1 MSQPPAA
8 PHPAP
13 NGAAPTGDGIPS
25 RRAPWPPDPFAYLD
39 GRLCVGGLPLDE
51 VVADTGTPAYVYDL
65 DAVAAAYRRVAAAFE
80 PLGARVLYAVK
91 ANSNLALLA
100 TLAGLGSGFDVV
112 SGGELVR
119 VLRAGGD
126 PEACVFAG
134 VGKTAGELELA
145 VGHGVT
151 VHVESA
157 DELDALAEVAARLER
172 PARFAVRVNPD
183 VEVDTHANIQTGHD
197 EAKFGVPVA
206 VAHELL
212 ARAARGELG
221 GLIPV
226 GVHVHVGSQ
235 LPDPDGVAAG
245 ARVGLEVL
253 EAGRAA
259 GLELDWLDVGGG
271 LPVDYAGGSA
281 SGPELFAAALAP
293 VVAGRDVR
301 LAVEPGRA
309 LVARAGALVAKV
321 LYRKHRSA
329 GRMLVVDTGMHH
341 LLRPALYQARA
352 PGAAAAGGPAGRPDR
367 GRRPHLRVHRRARHR
382 DRPARPG
389 PWRAGRL
396 PGRGRLRHD
405 HGQQLQ
411 RPAASGRDRGR
422 RRGGQ
427 GRPPPRDLGGA
438 AGLRDRNRRAGGG
451 HPGTGRPARL
461 VAGGRSRSSGS
472 WRWTTMDQAQVWWWL
487 QRHGRR
493 PAR

>member
-1 MSQPPAA
+1 MTKSPSALR
-8 PHPAP
+8 HPAP
-13 NGAAPTGDGIPS
+13 TGAAPATDGTPS
-25 RRAPWPPDPFAYLD
+25 RRVPWPPDPYHYLD
-39 GRLCVGGLPLDE
+39 GRLCVGDLPLEE

-91 ANSNLALLA
+91 ANANLAVLG

-134 VGKTAGELELA
+134 VGKTTEELALA

-157 DELDALAEVAARLER
+157 DELDALQAVAARLER
-172 PARFAVRVNPD
+172 PARFAIRVNPD
-183 VEVDTHANIQTGHD
+183 VEVDTHVNIQTGHD

-212 ARAARGELG
+212 GRAARGELP
-221 GLIPV
+221 LCDPV

-235 LPDPDGVAAG
+235 LPDPEGVAAG

-259 GLELDWLDVGGG
+259 GLALDWLDVGGG

-281 SGPELFAAALAP
+281 LGPELFAAALAP
-293 VVAGRDVR
+293 LLAGGNVR

-309 LVARAGALVAKV
+309 LVARAGVLVASV

-341 LLRPALYQARA
+341 LLRPALYQAVHRVRPLRAAPLAGPTEVVGPICESTDVLATEADLPDLA
-352 PGAAAAGGPAGRPDR
+352 PGELVAFMDAGAYGMTMASNYNGQPRPAEIVVAGGVARVARRRETWEEQLAWETGTGAAVAATRGPAGT
-367 GRRPHLRVHRRARHR
+367 
-382 DRPARPG
+382 
-389 PWRAGRL
+389 
-396 PGRGRLRHD
+396 
-405 HGQQLQ
+405 
-411 RPAASGRDRGR
+411 
-422 RRGGQ
+422 
-427 GRPPPRDLGGA
+427 LG
-438 AGLRDRNRRAGGG
+438 
-451 HPGTGRPARL
+451 
-461 VAGGRSRSSGS
+461 
-472 WRWTTMDQAQVWWWL
+472 W
-487 QRHGRR
+487 
-493 PAR
+493 

>member
-1 MSQPPAA
+1 MTKSPPAVR
-8 PHPAP
+8 HPAP
-13 NGAAPTGDGIPS
+13 DGAAASSDGGPS
-25 RRAPWPPDPFAYLD
+25 RRVPWPPDPYRYAD

-51 VVADTGTPAYVYDL
+51 VVAATGTPVYVYDL

-80 PLGARVLYAVK
+80 PLGGRVLYAVK
-91 ANSNLALLA
+91 ANANLAVLA

-126 PEACVFAG
+126 PEATVFAS
-134 VGKTAGELELA
+134 VGKTADELALA
-145 VGHGVT
+145 VGNGVT

-157 DELDALAEVAARLER
+157 DELDTLQAVAAGLER
-172 PARFAVRVNPD
+172 PARFAIRVNPD

-197 EAKFGVPVA
+197 EAKFGVPVP

-212 ARAARGELG
+212 GRAARGELP
-221 GLIPV
+221 GLRPV

-281 SGPELFAAALAP
+281 LGPELFAAALEP
-293 VVAGRDVR
+293 LLAGRNVR
-301 LAVEPGRA
+301 LAIEPGRA
-309 LVARAGALVAKV
+309 LVARAGALVATV

-341 LLRPALYQARA
+341 LLRPALYQAVHRVRPLRAAPLAGPTEVVGPICESTDVLATDADLPDLA
-352 PGAAAAGGPAGRPDR
+352 PGEPVAFLDTGAYGMTMASNYNGQPRPAEIVVANGVARVARRRETWEELLAAETETGAPVAATHTPAGP
-367 GRRPHLRVHRRARHR
+367 
-382 DRPARPG
+382 
-389 PWRAGRL
+389 
-396 PGRGRLRHD
+396 
-405 HGQQLQ
+405 
-411 RPAASGRDRGR
+411 
-422 RRGGQ
+422 
-427 GRPPPRDLGGA
+427 LG
-438 AGLRDRNRRAGGG
+438 
-451 HPGTGRPARL
+451 
-461 VAGGRSRSSGS
+461 
-472 WRWTTMDQAQVWWWL
+472 W
-487 QRHGRR
+487 
-493 PAR
+493 

>member
-1 MSQPPAA
+1 MTKSPSAL
-8 PHPAP
+8 HPAP
-13 NGAAPTGDGIPS
+13 TGAAPATDGTPAG
-25 RRAPWPPDPFAYLD
+25 RAPWPPDPFHYHD
-39 GRLCVGGLPLDE
+39 GRLHVRDLPLDE

-91 ANSNLALLA
+91 ANANLAVLG

-126 PEACVFAG
+126 PEACVFAS
-134 VGKTAGELELA
+134 VGKTREELALA

-157 DELDALAEVAARLER
+157 DELDALQAVAARLDR

-183 VEVDTHANIQTGHD
+183 VEVDTHVNIQTGHD

-212 ARAARGELG
+212 ARAARGELP
-221 GLIPV
+221 LCDPV

-245 ARVGLEVL
+245 AKVGLDVL

-271 LPVDYAGGSA
+271 LPVDYGGGSA
-281 SGPELFAAALAP
+281 LGPELFAAALAP
-293 VVAGRDVR
+293 LLAGRNVR

-309 LVARAGALVAKV
+309 LVARAGALVATV

-341 LLRPALYQARA
+341 LLRPALYQAVHRVRPLRAAPLAGPTEVVGPICESTDVLATEADLPDLA
-352 PGAAAAGGPAGRPDR
+352 PGELVAFLDAGAYGMTMASNYNGQPRPAEIVVAGGVARVARRRETWEEQLAWETGTGAPVAAVQGPAGT
-367 GRRPHLRVHRRARHR
+367 
-382 DRPARPG
+382 
-389 PWRAGRL
+389 
-396 PGRGRLRHD
+396 
-405 HGQQLQ
+405 
-411 RPAASGRDRGR
+411 
-422 RRGGQ
+422 
-427 GRPPPRDLGGA
+427 LG
-438 AGLRDRNRRAGGG
+438 
-451 HPGTGRPARL
+451 
-461 VAGGRSRSSGS
+461 
-472 WRWTTMDQAQVWWWL
+472 W
-487 QRHGRR
+487 
-493 PAR
+493 